1 MIFLFLLLPFLYK
14 CEPPILKQEFSSLSG
29 LIHINFYV
37 GNKSRFFLIEL
48 EKNFTHISDSNYEQ
62 YNSSMLKVIT
72 KDTKVS
78 VNHNPIEADIVSER
92 FQFLTEPFIL
102 ETHLTFYYTSSKRL
116 VSSDSLGMAY
126 QFDNEDYSLIHRL
139 YKEKKIKEK
148 VFGFEY
154 KAQNKGYLYFGGI
167 PKEITEKKY
176 KAYCPV
182 SDESNDWNCKMKR
195 ITIGNNYYEFDGEG
209 DIFFFET
216 GQNRISAPGRF
227 INYMKRELF
236 KPYFDKK
243 ECTRID
249 TSVGTITVRIECKK
263 YAIET
268 FPSFNFEINGF
279 LFTLTKDDLF
289 DCTDTICVLNI
300 NQNIVWEEKW
310 VFGNCF
316 LSKYITL
323 FDYGNKQITF
333 FSDRVIKAEITVYI
347 KGISS
352 INIILMMVFMLFNI
366 YHIIKKTQD

>member
-1 MIFLFLLLPFLYK
+1 MIFLFLLLPFLNK

-29 LIHINFYV
+29 LLHINFYV
-37 GNKSRFFLIEL
+37 GNKSRFLLIEL

-78 VNHNPIEADIVSER
+78 VNHNSIEADIVSER
-92 FQFLTEPFIL
+92 FQFQTKPFIL
-102 ETHLTFYYTSSKRL
+102 ETYLTFYYTSSKRL
-116 VSSDSLGMAY
+116 VSSDSIGMAY
-126 QFDNEDYSLIHRL
+126 QFDNEDYSLIHTL

-154 KAQNKGYLYFGGI
+154 KEQNKGYLYLGGI
-167 PKEITEKKY
+167 PKEITKKKH
-176 KAYCPV
+176 KAYCKV
-182 SDESNDWNCKMKR
+182 SDESSYWNCKMKR
-195 ITIGNNYYEFDGEG
+195 ITIGNNYYEFDGDG

-249 TSVGTITVRIECKK
+249 TLVGTKTVRIECKK

-279 LFTLTKDDLF
+279 LFTLTKDALF

-300 NQNIVWEEKW
+300 NQNIVSEEKW

-316 LSKYITL
+316 LSNYITV
-323 FDYGNKQITF
+323 FDYQNKQITF
-333 FSDRVIKAEITVYI
+333 FSDRPIQMEITVYI

-352 INIILMMVFMLFNI
+352 INILLMMVFMLFNI
-366 YHIIKKTQD
+366 YHIIKKTQH

>member
-139 YKEKKIKEK
+139 YKEKKIKDIYIWE
-148 VFGFEY
+148 
-154 KAQNKGYLYFGGI
+154 AYL
-167 PKEITEKKY
+167 KK
-176 KAYCPV
+176 
-182 SDESNDWNCKMKR
+182 
-195 ITIGNNYYEFDGEG
+195 
-209 DIFFFET
+209 
-216 GQNRISAPGRF
+216 
-227 INYMKRELF
+227 
-236 KPYFDKK
+236 
-243 ECTRID
+243 
-249 TSVGTITVRIECKK
+249 
-263 YAIET
+263 
-268 FPSFNFEINGF
+268 
-279 LFTLTKDDLF
+279 
-289 DCTDTICVLNI
+289 
-300 NQNIVWEEKW
+300 
-310 VFGNCF
+310 
-316 LSKYITL
+316 
-323 FDYGNKQITF
+323 
-333 FSDRVIKAEITVYI
+333 
-347 KGISS
+347 
-352 INIILMMVFMLFNI
+352 
-366 YHIIKKTQD
+366 